1 MRTRTKSTSC
11 RSRWRSDRK
20 KTDGMRKQ
28 SVDQPCGRLK
38 WRPGFWFVSGRPPTG
53 RVNPLR
59 TATLSWTVTRL
70 WTSSSGSRW
79 ATFLYRVEMSVATKD
94 QLQSLAGVTEEQAG
108 RVTAG
113 GSLSSIAWTV
123 CEAGDVV
130 TRRDYAL
137 WPRQPILQ
145 CLAERLNRGVLAEI
159 TDLLIRHDVLKS
171 HLPANCAYHL

>member
-20 KTDGMRKQ
+20 KTDGMRKE

-38 WRPGFWFVSGRPPTG
+38 WRAGFWFVSGRPPTG

-113 GSLSSIAWTV
+113 GHYRLLLGQQRSGR
-123 CEAGDVV
+123 CGDAA
-130 TRRDYAL
+130 RL
-137 WPRQPILQ
+137 
-145 CLAERLNRGVLAEI
+145 CLM
-159 TDLLIRHDVLKS
+159 S
-171 HLPANCAYHL
+171 PAADPPMSG